1 MRVLAA
7 ADKFKGTA
15 SAAEVCAAIGHAC
28 WAMNIDCTEMPLAD
42 GGEGTLEVL
51 GGPNRQTRVTGPL
64 GTPVEAQ
71 WSLRKGI
78 AVIEMARASG
88 LSLVG
93 GAHAN
98 DPMNA
103 TTQGTGELIDCALN
117 EGAKKIIV
125 CLGGSA
131 TTDGGLGAL
140 RAIGTPARLRAVEF
154 LVACDVDTTFVDAAE
169 VFAPQKGATR
179 AQVRM
184 LTNRLEQL
192 AHRYANEFGVD
203 VTQIAGS
210 GAAGGLAGALAA
222 LGATLM
228 PGFDI
233 VAEETGFDEAVKQHH
248 IVITGEGCLDETS
261 FAGKVVGEVLS
272 YASAVGT
279 PVYTIAGCIDRECDE
294 ELLAPLHPRSLVD
307 MYGQEAAIQQVLRSI
322 ENATT
327 EILQEFSSAR
337 S

>member
-15 SAAEVCAAIGHAC
+15 SAREVCAAIGHAC

-42 GGEGTLEVL
+42 GGEGTLDVL
-51 GGPNRQTRVTGPL
+51 GGPNRQTVVTGPL

-93 GAHAN
+93 GAEGN

-154 LVACDVDTTFVDAAE
+154 LVACDVETTFVDAAE

-192 AHRYANEFGVD
+192 AHRYANDFGVD
-203 VTQIAGS
+203 VTRIAGS

-233 VAEETGFDEAVKQHH
+233 VAEETGFDEAVRQHH
-248 IVITGEGCLDETS
+248 IVITGEGRLDETS

-279 PVYTIAGCIDRECDE
+279 PVYTIAGEIDRECDE
-294 ELLAPLHPRSLVD
+294 ALLTHLHPRSLVD
-307 MYGQEAAIQQVLRSI
+307 MYGHDTAIKQVLRSI

-327 EILQEFSSAR
+327 EILQEFSSSR
-337 S
+337 

>member
-15 SAAEVCAAIGHAC
+15 TAAEVCAAIGHAC

-42 GGEGTLEVL
+42 GGEGTLDVL
-51 GGPNRQTRVTGPL
+51 GGPNRRTVVTGPL
-64 GTPVEAQ
+64 GSPVEAQ

-88 LSLVG
+88 LVLVG
-93 GAHAN
+93 GRDAN
-98 DPMNA
+98 DAMAA

-154 LVACDVDTTFVDAAE
+154 LVACDVDTTFVDAAS
-169 VFAPQKGATR
+169 VFAPQKGATH

-184 LTNRLEQL
+184 LTHRLEQL
-192 AHRYANEFGVD
+192 VHRYRDDFGID
-203 VTQIAGS
+203 VSTIPGS

-248 IVITGEGCLDETS
+248 IVITGEGRLDETS

-279 PVYTIAGCIDRECDE
+279 PVHTIVGDIDSACDE
-294 ELLAPLHPRSLVD
+294 KEIADLHPRSLVQLF
-307 MYGQEAAIQQVLRSI
+307 GEEAAMTQVQHCIEKAATDILRDVTSK
-322 ENATT
+322 E
-327 EILQEFSSAR
+327 R
-337 S
+337 